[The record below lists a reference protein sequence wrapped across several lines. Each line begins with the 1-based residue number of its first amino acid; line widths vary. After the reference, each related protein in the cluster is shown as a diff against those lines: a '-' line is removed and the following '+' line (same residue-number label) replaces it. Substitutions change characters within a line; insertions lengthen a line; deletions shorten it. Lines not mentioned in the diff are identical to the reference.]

1 MLNAKEDNNIIL
13 FNICGKEEN
22 QSGSILS
29 RSKVSRKVTS
39 DFVHGGIMMVVK
51 GIFAN

>member
-1 MLNAKEDNNIIL
+1 MLNKNISIIPV

-29 RSKVSRKVTS
+29 RSKICRKVTA
-39 DFVHGGIMMVVK
+39 DFINGGIMMIIK
-51 GIFAN
+51 EIFVN